1 MGDYGGGSG
10 DYVGPYGYAWG
21 SNEDLYN
28 TFVGPFVDVFKTA
41 VGKSKEIG
49 VKARTL
55 LNVSVDTILSTLIPF
70 YGANY
75 AKIFDKE
82 AENIKK
88 LREKYK
94 DVYERTDK
102 ALGGSDAVALAFM
115 ASPALVTGA
124 WAASKAPGV
133 IKDLLSGLSGGA
145 SDDIYEEIKEKA
157 IEAGRWSLGEEEK
170 DRQRR
175 LRQKKQKRKYGRR
188 IGKIDPDVFFRESQL
203 NEKED
208 EQDKKDITPEKVI
221 KSKLFLSKTLEA
233 PQIKELQKIATETYR
248 TSLKEIYKQ
257 AQDVLKNSSS
267 IEDLEKAAKKKIPE
281 AENLKKLQGEERV
294 KAEKILID
302 GVRKAMKEFYVKN
315 LTDQVESVVSAGI
328 PEGSQYVKEFRSV
341 IQKIKAL

>member
-124 WAASKAPGV
+124 WAASKAPEA

-157 IEAGRWSLGEEEK
+157 IEAGRWSLGEDEK
-170 DRQRR
+170 DREKRI
-175 LRQKKQKRKYGRR
+175 RQKKQKRKYAKYM
-188 IGKIDPDVFFRESQL
+188 GKIDPKAFFGESQL
-203 NEKED
+203 NED
-208 EQDKKDITPEKVI
+208 EQKKKEDITPEKVV
-221 KSKLFLSKTLEA
+221 KSKLFLSKVLEA
-233 PQIKELQKIATETYR
+233 PQVKELQKTATETYR

>member
-1 MGDYGGGSG
+1 
-10 DYVGPYGYAWG
+10 
-21 SNEDLYN
+21 
-28 TFVGPFVDVFKTA
+28 
-41 VGKSKEIG
+41 
-49 VKARTL
+49 
-55 LNVSVDTILSTLIPF
+55 
-70 YGANY
+70 
-75 AKIFDKE
+75 
-82 AENIKK
+82 
-88 LREKYK
+88 
-94 DVYERTDK
+94 
-102 ALGGSDAVALAFM
+102 M

-124 WAASKAPGV
+124 WAASKAPEA

-157 IEAGRWSLGEEEK
+157 IEAGRWSLGEDEK
-170 DRQRR
+170 DREKRI
-175 LRQKKQKRKYGRR
+175 RQKKQKRKYAKYM
-188 IGKIDPDVFFRESQL
+188 GKIDPKAFFGESQL
-203 NEKED
+203 NED
-208 EQDKKDITPEKVI
+208 EQKKKEDITPEKVV
-221 KSKLFLSKTLEA
+221 KSKLFLSKVLEA
-233 PQIKELQKIATETYR
+233 PQVKELQKTATETYR